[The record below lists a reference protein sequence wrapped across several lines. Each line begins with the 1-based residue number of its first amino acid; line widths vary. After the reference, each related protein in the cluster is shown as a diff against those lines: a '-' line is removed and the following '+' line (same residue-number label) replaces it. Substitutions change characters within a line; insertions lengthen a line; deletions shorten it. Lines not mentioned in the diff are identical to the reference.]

1 MTTNIASPTTLAAWR
16 ALEAH
21 YPKVRELHLR
31 KLFADDPKRGERMT
45 VEALGIYL
53 DYSKHRITDETI
65 RLLLQLTEESG
76 LRARIEAMFRGEK
89 INVTEQRAVL
99 HVALRSPKGQAIVL
113 DGEDVVPQ
121 VHAVLDKMADFSTR
135 VRSGQ
140 WKGHTGRPL
149 RNVINIGIGGSDLG
163 PVMAY
168 EALRYYSQRDLTFR
182 FVSNIDGTDFAEA
195 TRDLNAEET
204 LFIISSKTF
213 TTLETMA
220 ALAYL
225 ISGRR
230 YTIYHE
236 QVPSRVDSP
245 AHQGEFIQDV
255 LKGLTVGG
263 TMAGAG
269 RREFTSIAPGTTFE
283 SVVQLVPKTT
293 QQVFPV
299 VDSEG
304 RFCGLL
310 DLDDIRQFL
319 YKAEMG
325 QVVIVEDIMTER
337 VEPLRPD
344 TDLSSVMARFARSR
358 YEELPIV
365 DAEAKVIGL
374 LSLQDIVTAY
384 DRRLAKLRS
393 PGV

>member
-1 MTTNIASPTTLAAWR
+1 
-16 ALEAH
+16 
-21 YPKVRELHLR
+21 
-31 KLFADDPKRGERMT
+31 
-45 VEALGIYL
+45 
-53 DYSKHRITDETI
+53 
-65 RLLLQLTEESG
+65 
-76 LRARIEAMFRGEK
+76 
-89 INVTEQRAVL
+89 
-99 HVALRSPKGQAIVL
+99 
-113 DGEDVVPQ
+113 
-121 VHAVLDKMADFSTR
+121 
-135 VRSGQ
+135 
-140 WKGHTGRPL
+140 
-149 RNVINIGIGGSDLG
+149 
-163 PVMAY
+163 
-168 EALRYYSQRDLTFR
+168 
-182 FVSNIDGTDFAEA
+182 
-195 TRDLNAEET
+195 
-204 LFIISSKTF
+204 
-213 TTLETMA
+213 
-220 ALAYL
+220 
-225 ISGRR
+225 
-230 YTIYHE
+230 
-236 QVPSRVDSP
+236 VPSRVDSP

-283 SVVQLVPKTT
+283 SVMQLVPKTT

-299 VDSEG
+299 VDNDG

-337 VEPLRPD
+337 VEPLRLD

-384 DRRLAKLRS
+384 DRQLAKLRS